1 MHNQKPV
8 MEPINPMRFF
18 LVVSTTLVHAESSH
32 FYDWT
37 VSYAQLAPLGVDKQV
52 VAFHKS
58 NTSSFVFRF
67 FFFLGLL
74 IFDTNQNVFL

>member
-1 MHNQKPV
+1 
-8 MEPINPMRFF
+8 MEPINPLRFF

-58 NTSSFVFRF
+58 NTSSFVFPF
-67 FFFLGLL
+67 FFFFGSLN
-74 IFDTNQNVFL
+74 F